1 MGERKLMRTAA
12 IRAGFL
18 AASILAAMPSMVS
31 AQSTTGSIYGQASS
45 VDQGSVVI
53 ENQTGLRRE
62 LPVAGGRYQSPQLPV
77 GVYKVTLISDGKT
90 VEQRNAVTVLVG
102 SNVEVSFG
110 GASGAVQ
117 NLASVEVV
125 AGAIPPI
132 DVSSVD
138 SRTVI
143 TREQLERLPLGRDSE
158 SIALLAPGVVDNSGG
173 FRSATGQSLVS
184 FGGSSASENAYYI
197 NGFNTTDPLKGL
209 GGLTMPYGAIEQ
221 QETYTGGY
229 SAQYGRSDGGVINA
243 IGRHGTNEW
252 QFGGHVIWEP
262 ASLREDRDDV
272 RYENALPQSPV
283 AGDMYWPKSRD
294 TRWSSTA
301 SAYVGGP
308 IVKDKLFF
316 FAAME
321 YERAEGDTVGNVTS
335 AYPFLEYRHSKPR
348 WYAKLDWNINDS
360 NFLEISGASSKVKTR
375 GDVYDYDFNALSRQG
390 FVGGADNTEDGGDLY
405 VAKYTSYLTDNLTVS
420 ALYGEMKT
428 RAFASP
434 AGYDPDLVYVDGII
448 DQNPAL
454 NGGTPIGNAQIVS
467 SVTDPRRGNKTS
479 NFRFDVSYVLGDHTI
494 SVGIDNQRAQA
505 IAQGS
510 IPTGPGYVW
519 RYGVSDPDVPISTGL
534 GVPATGG
541 FPNGEDGYY
550 VVKAIDNS
558 LATIRSTQRAQYIE
572 DRWQVT
578 DDLLLSLGLRN
589 DQFTNYNSD
598 GNAYIR
604 QTKPQWAPRLGFS
617 WNVNG
622 DSTFKVYGNLGRY
635 YLGLPLNPS
644 INSAGAVIQTRQ
656 YFTYGGI
663 GANGEPTDLTPISG
677 VVAPNNYFGQ
687 LPDPKTVTARDL
699 KAEYQDEFILGF
711 TREFRQDWVYG
722 VKLTNRILRNAI
734 DDFCDIEQ
742 VADKAASLGYEIES
756 TNSCYLIN
764 PGKTN
769 VFVLRDTSGNYVDVP
784 LTHEEFGWER
794 LKRKYYGAEFMLEH
808 PFKDDW
814 YGMVSYVYSKNYG
827 NTEGQLRS
835 DIGQTFTSTTQD
847 WDYAE
852 IMENTN
858 GLLNNDHKHQFKIF
872 GYYQLA
878 PEWTVSGNLRLIS
891 GAPKVC
897 LSYYGENHTDPAAY
911 GGIYHFCNGRPSSPG
926 SEGRLPWIRQF
937 DLGASYRPA
946 FADGK
951 LAFNV
956 NVFNLFNA
964 KAETNIY
971 VRSESAPNVPHPR
984 YGQAL
989 ATQEPRYVRFSVS
1002 YDY

>member
-1 MGERKLMRTAA
+1 MRTAA
-12 IRAGFL
+12 IRAGIL
-18 AASILAAMPSMVS
+18 AASIIAAVPLTVW
-31 AQSTTGSIYGQASS
+31 AQSTTGSIFGEAPAIE
-45 VDQGSVVI
+45 QGSVVI
-53 ENQTGLRRE
+53 EGQNGLRRE
-62 LPVAGGRYQSPQLPV
+62 LPVASGRYQSPQLPV
-77 GVYKVTLISDGKT
+77 GVYRIKLVSDGKV
-90 VEQRNAVTVLVG
+90 VEQRDAVTVLVG
-102 SNVEVSFG
+102 SNIEVSFG
-110 GASGAVQ
+110 AADGAITS
-117 NLASVEVV
+117 LESVEVV

-143 TREQLERLPLGRDSE
+143 TREQLARLPLGRDSE

-184 FGGSSASENAYYI
+184 FGGSSASENAYYV

-243 IGRHGTNEW
+243 VGRRGTNEW
-252 QFGGHVIWEP
+252 HFGGHLIWEP
-262 ASLREDRDDV
+262 ASLRESRDDV
-272 RYENALPQSPV
+272 RYENGLPQSPV

-294 TRWSSTA
+294 SYWSSTA
-301 SAYVGGP
+301 SAYAGGP
-308 IVKDKLFF
+308 IIADRVFF
-316 FAAME
+316 FGAME
-321 YERAEGDTVGNVTS
+321 YERTEGNAVGNVTS
-335 AYPFLEYRHSKPR
+335 AYPYLDYRHSEPR
-348 WYAKLDWNINDS
+348 WYAKLDWNINES
-360 NFLEISGASSKVKTR
+360 NFLELTGASAKLKTR
-375 GDVYDYDFNALSRQG
+375 GAVHDYDFNALEKLG
-390 FVGGADNTEDGGDLY
+390 YAGGADNTEDGGDLY
-405 VAKYTSYLTDNLTVS
+405 VAKYTSYLGENLTLS
-420 ALYGEMKT
+420 ALYGEMHT
-428 RAFASP
+428 RDYASP
-434 AGYDPDLVYVDGII
+434 PGYDPSLVYVDSII

-454 NGGTPIGNAQIVS
+454 NGGVPIGNAQIVS
-467 SVTDPRRGNKTS
+467 SITDPRRGNKTS
-479 NFRFDVSYVLGDHTI
+479 NFRLDLSYVLGDHTI
-494 SVGIDNQRAQA
+494 AVGIDNQRAEA

-519 RYGVSDPDVPISTGL
+519 RYGTSDPDVPISTGT

-541 FPNGEDGYY
+541 FPNGEEGYY
-550 VVKAIDNS
+550 VVKAIDSS
-558 LATIRSTQRAQYIE
+558 LATIHSTQRAQYIE

-578 DDLLLSLGLRN
+578 ENLLLSLGLRN

-598 GNAYIR
+598 GDAYIR

-617 WNVNG
+617 WNVHG
-622 DSTFKVYGNLGRY
+622 DASFKVYGNLGRY

-644 INSAGAVIQTRQ
+644 INSAGAVIQTRE
-656 YFTYGGI
+656 YFTYSGI
-663 GANGEPTDLTPISG
+663 DANGVPTGLTPISG

-687 LPDPKTVTARDL
+687 LPDPKTVTARGL
-699 KAEYQDEFILGF
+699 KAEYQDELILGF
-711 TREFRQDWVYG
+711 TREFQQDWVYG
-722 VKLTNRILRNAI
+722 VKLTHRILRNAI

-742 VADKAASLGYEIES
+742 VAEKAESLGYDIES

-764 PGKTN
+764 PGRTN
-769 VFVLRDTSGNYVDVP
+769 TFVLRDTSGAYVEVP

-808 PFKDDW
+808 PFKDNF
-814 YGMVSYVYSKNYG
+814 YGMVSYVFSRNYG

-852 IMENTN
+852 IMEHTN
-858 GLLNNDHKHQFKIF
+858 GLLNNDHRHQFKAF
-872 GYYQLA
+872 GYYQLT
-878 PEWTVSGNLRLIS
+878 PEWMVSGNLRLIS

-897 LSYYGENHTDPAAY
+897 LSYYGEDHTDPAAY
-911 GGIYHFCNGRPSSPG
+911 GGIYHFCNGEPSPPG
-926 SEGRLPWIRQF
+926 SNGRLPWIRQF

-951 LAFNV
+951 LAFSL
-956 NVFNLFNA
+956 NVFNVFNE

-971 VRSESAPNVPHPR
+971 VRSESAPNVPNPR